1 MEFESRKKILA
12 LVYFPPFLSSPSLPS
27 NIHFINEKEAKR
39 TYNGKTE
46 LRAQSSKLVI
56 LYLFY
61 TKYCLYSL
69 ICKLHFCNGGPR
81 DTDDRG

>member
-39 TYNGKTE
+39 TYNGKIE
-46 LRAQSSKLVI
+46 LRAQSW
-56 LYLFY
+56 
-61 TKYCLYSL
+61 
-69 ICKLHFCNGGPR
+69 
-81 DTDDRG
+81 